1 MATSA
6 AVEVRSPSYQ
16 AFQILHI
23 AFVVAPIAAG
33 ADKFFHILANWDMYC
48 LPAIPRMI
56 GLSVHSFMLMVGV
69 IEIIAGAIV
78 AVAPR
83 IGSWIVAAWLAGII
97 MNLLMLGSFFDI
109 ALRDFGLLLGS
120 VALARLSVEYSDR

>member
-1 MATSA
+1 MTAPS

-23 AFVVAPIAAG
+23 AFVVAPLAAG
-33 ADKFFHILANWDMYC
+33 IDKFFHVLANWDMYC
-48 LPAIPRMI
+48 VAAIPRMI
-56 GLSVHSFMLMVGV
+56 GLSVHSFMRMVGGV
-69 IEIIAGAIV
+69 EIIAAVIV

-83 IGSWIVAAWLAGII
+83 IGAWVVAAWLACII
-97 MNLLMLGSFFDI
+97 LNLLMLGSFFDI